1 MALKWIVPVAAF
13 VALGAVIMPAQA
25 APLGV
30 AAGTGVEPGVAQQ
43 AHYYRHHRHHR
54 SYGYYAP
61 RIYLHSGHRHHR
73 HWRHRR

>member
-1 MALKWIVPVAAF
+1 MALKWFLPVAAF
-13 VALGAVIMPAQA
+13 VALGSVVIPAQA
-25 APLGV
+25 APLGF
-30 AAGTGVEPGVAQQ
+30 AAGAGVERGAQQ

-61 RIYLHSGHRHHR
+61 HMYLHSGHRHHR